1 MVINVVAAVLLLY
14 VYLPEMLGFQ
24 WNQSFAS
31 RLRNRVNKDTY
42 FNPLNLGVFTIM
54 AFGVSIMWTLS
65 AYLIENRIVLVTG
78 ALATMALL
86 QQGFEFKR
94 RIEKS
99 ISGKLSKPEFPSK
112 LSSLAAF
119 VIIINTVVCAW
130 IQIITY
136 INMAP

>member
-1 MVINVVAAVLLLY
+1 MIINVVAALVILY

-24 WNQSFAS
+24 WNQSFTS
-31 RLRNRVNKDTY
+31 RLRNKVNTDTY
-42 FNPLNLGVFTIM
+42 FNPLNLSLFTIL
-54 AFGVSIMWTLS
+54 AFGISIMCTLS
-65 AYLIENRIVLVTG
+65 AYLIENRVVLVTG

-112 LSSLAAF
+112 LSRLSAF